1 MEGRTLY
8 SVRARDRT
16 RFEFRIEVRGIQA
29 RFLRILVCGQRVSLA
44 TPAPRPITDLR
55 YVIKIMVGARRSI
68 ERVLV
73 SEMF

>member
-1 MEGRTLY
+1 MEGWTLY

-16 RFEFRIEVRGIQA
+16 RFEFRIEVLGI
-29 RFLRILVCGQRVSLA
+29 RTCFLRILVCGQRVSLA
-44 TPAPRPITDLR
+44 TPAPRPITDLQ